1 MNNKEIEFHKRVI
14 NANNG
19 TNMEKVVLSG
29 GQLWGQAGGELEFV
43 SMRMSWRDRGDG
55 SMERTVIL
63 RFTDHDVQAC
73 RGIEGMSGAPID
85 GLYYEIEMPFSDMD

>member
-1 MNNKEIEFHKRVI
+1 MDKEIMEKI
-14 NANNG
+14 ISMNDG

-43 SMRMSWRDRGDG
+43 SMRVGWRKRSEDKY
-55 SMERTVIL
+55 ERIVIL

-73 RGIEGMSGAPID
+73 RGIEYNGGAPID
-85 GLYYEIEMPFSDMD
+85 KLYYEIEMPFSDMD